1 MGRTTSL
8 EVLNLVNILTQ
19 KFPFFKL
26 RQFEPQGTNVD
37 LEQHSLLS
45 PALVNSKILSSDTCL
60 LLGVNPRYEGSK
72 LNLELRSRHLK
83 GNFNVIQVG
92 SLVNLTYPNA
102 SLSSNTKVLRSL
114 VEGNNLF
121 CQELTN
127 STNPVLISN
136 EEIFKRKDSLGLTN
150 MLRSLTRHISLF
162 SHNDGEGQLN
172 ILSSA
177 LNSFGFANFN
187 RIKSIKGE
195 DLLNSS
201 GIYFVNGSLSTSS
214 IKKLLSLKL
223 FNFFQNDIHNN
234 KTLITQNSKLD
245 TKVIEQLKK
254 SFELN
259 NHLHL
264 PNTTLYETGG
274 TYINTK
280 GGISRTVK
288 IITPLGQSKSDWQII
303 RKVLSYSKKAL
314 FITNFFRNGKIG
326 FNSNTARHFKV
337 FIGFQYYAVHS
348 LNNLAFQLLERIT
361 ECSVDTKVFKP
372 RKKKLIDSQLRYWLN
387 DFYIDGKDLDSKYS
401 STMIQCSKLSRLNN
415 TNFKF

>member
-1 MGRTTSL
+1 M
-8 EVLNLVNILTQ
+8 
-19 KFPFFKL
+19 
-26 RQFEPQGTNVD
+26 
-37 LEQHSLLS
+37 S
-45 PALVNSKILSSDTCL
+45 PALTSSKILSSDTCL

-83 GNFNVIQVG
+83 GNFNVVQVG
-92 SLVNLTYPNA
+92 SLVNLTYSNTN
-102 SLSSNTKVLRSL
+102 LSSNTKVLRSL
-114 VEGNNLF
+114 VEGNNIF

-127 STNPVLISN
+127 SANPVLISN

-150 MLRSLTRHISLF
+150 MLRSLTQHINLF
-162 SHNDGEGQLN
+162 SHNDSGGQLN
-172 ILSSA
+172 ILSST

-187 RIKSIKGE
+187 RIKSIKNK

-201 GIYFVNGSLSTSS
+201 GIYFVNGSLSTSN
-214 IKKLLSLKL
+214 IKKLVSLKL
-223 FNFFQNDIHNN
+223 FNFFRSDMQNN

-245 TKVIEQLKK
+245 AKIIEQLKK

-264 PNTTLYETGG
+264 PNTTLYETAGA
-274 TYINTK
+274 YINTK
-280 GGISRTVK
+280 GDVSKTVK
-288 IITPLGQSKSDWQII
+288 VITPLGQSKSDWQIM

-314 FITNFFRNGKIG
+314 FITNFFRNDKIG
-326 FNSNTARHFKV
+326 FNSNTIRHFKV

-348 LNNLAFQLLERIT
+348 LNNLAFQLLERIA
-361 ECSVDTKVFKP
+361 ECRVDTEVFKP
-372 RKKKLIDSQLRYWLN
+372 RKKKLLDSQLRYWLD
-387 DFYIDGKDLDSKYS
+387 DFYVDGKDLDSKYS